1 MDLQWWPTCQ
11 LLLIHSV
18 FPYAEDRISSM
29 QEEENEGLHTI
40 TVSIQ
45 ITEAKGIWEQA
56 IKIIAF
62 IWETKLNK
70 KQVRQPHARF
80 KSFALILW
88 TEKKKL
94 SQVPC
99 A

>member
-1 MDLQWWPTCQ
+1 MRD
-11 LLLIHSV
+11 
-18 FPYAEDRISSM
+18 Y
-29 QEEENEGLHTI
+29 I

-45 ITEAKGIWEQA
+45 VTEAKGIWEQG
-56 IKIIAF
+56 IKMTAF

-88 TEKKKL
+88 TENQIISGALCIGAEREEKL
-94 SQVPC
+94 CEWPFTLQVL
-99 A
+99 